1 MHLAAA
7 MPTYNQREFIAEAV
21 ESVLPQV
28 DELVIVDDGSTDGT
42 TRWLVD
48 EMTDYA
54 NFIMLGANGGT
65 AAAINAGVNY
75 ITDLRSP
82 DWLTWVSSDNVM
94 APHWRDTLEAAV
106 TDDVGAVY
114 SAFWYELPGSK
125 PRVLYVPPEP
135 ARLISQEECY
145 YGPSFIIRADVWAAA
160 GEHRGRISHD
170 YDHWLR
176 VEEACWAK
184 GLRIVGVPEP
194 LCHYRAHEKRVTV
207 TRRHEYDAPHWQAE
221 ARKRRGFA

>member
-1 MHLAAA
+1 MHLGAV
-7 MPTYNQREFIAEAV
+7 MPTYNQREFISEAV

-28 DELVIVDDGSTDGT
+28 DELVIVNDGSTDGT
-42 TRWLVD
+42 AEWLDASPGFVGVPVATLA
-48 EMTDYA
+48 E
-54 NFIMLGANGGT
+54 NGGT
-65 AAAINAGVNY
+65 ANAINVGVGLLAGN
-75 ITDLRSP
+75 

-94 APHWRDTLEAAV
+94 AAHWRDTLEAAAA
-106 TDDVGAVY
+106 DDVGAVY
-114 SAFWYELPGSK
+114 SAFWYELPGAK
-125 PRVLYVPPEP
+125 PRVLYVPHEP
-135 ARLISQEECY
+135 GRLISQEECY

-207 TRRHEYDAPHWQAE
+207 TRRHEYDAPHWRAE
-221 ARKRRGFA
+221 ARKRRGLA